1 MLKTVNPPCSKND
14 IYLFLSVSKNRLGWI
29 IALMGVSL
37 TGLIAFQ
44 WYWIDTIITGNRDHF
59 ERDVMSALSNVTQ
72 KLEQQEALFYVNRQ
86 METFSAQAQSMRFN
100 PLKFEK
106 NSTTN
111 ERSVTQGKEKITSK
125 DSISSSG
132 GFKFS
137 FEMLSAPNRSNKV
150 GEVLFD
156 VLKSNI
162 NNIKF
167 AYPKNASETD
177 IPNSNLR
184 KILKKISNKSNM
196 MMELLEELMLPK
208 IGLANRFDPNQL
220 DSLLHA
226 ELKKKSI
233 NIPYD
238 YAIINPRSGRLI
250 EISKEYSNERLLQS
264 HFKTNLFPNDV
275 TNEPNLLVIDFP
287 DQEKYL
293 MSKIWFPLS
302 SSALLIL
309 IILVCFGYAIFTI
322 IRQKNISVMKTDFM
336 NNMTHEFKT
345 PISTIR
351 LAIEALLDPTIPQKD
366 SMKMKYL
373 GIIADENKR
382 LESQVADVLQMAQL
396 DKNELKLN
404 LLTVNLHT
412 IIKQAVDKISI
423 QLECKSGNLKLAL
436 NAAQFKLKGDEA
448 YLLGILLNLLDNAL
462 KYSNDAPN
470 IVIRTQN
477 IEGQIV
483 CSIKD
488 HGMGMTKESQR
499 NIFQKFYRVASGNVH
514 NIKGFGLGLAYVKEI
529 VHLHHGSIEVESEL
543 KRGSTFT
550 IKFPLK
556 YE

>member
-1 MLKTVNPPCSKND
+1 M
-14 IYLFLSVSKNRLGWI
+14 SKNRLGWI
-29 IALMGVSL
+29 IALMSVAL

-44 WYWIDTIITGNRDHF
+44 WYWIDTVITGNRDHF
-59 ERDVMSALSNVTQ
+59 EHDVMTALSNVTK

-86 METFSAQAQSMRFN
+86 MSNLPSQGQSRGFQPFQFQATP
-100 PLKFEK
+100 PL
-106 NSTTN
+106 NQ
-111 ERSVTQGKEKITSK
+111 RQVLQGKEKILFE
-125 DSISSSG
+125 DSLSG
-132 GFKFS
+132 TGSFNFS
-137 FEMLSAPNRSNKV
+137 FEVVGAPLRSNQMGKAF
-150 GEVLFD
+150 FD

-162 NNIKF
+162 NNIQF
-167 AYPKNASETD
+167 AYPKDTPETE
-177 IPNSNLR
+177 ILNSNLR
-184 KILKKISNKSNM
+184 EILEKISNKSNIM
-196 MMELLEELMLPK
+196 MGLLEEMMLPK
-208 IGLANRFDPNQL
+208 IGLTNRFDPDQL
-220 DSLLHA
+220 DSLLHT

-233 NIPYD
+233 DIPYD

-250 EISKEYSNERLLQS
+250 EISKDYSNERLLQS

-287 DQEKYL
+287 SQEKYL

-309 IILVCFGYAIFTI
+309 IILICFGYAVFTI
-322 IRQKNISVMKTDFM
+322 VRQKKISVMKTDFM

-345 PISTIR
+345 PISTIG
-351 LAIEALLDPTIPQKD
+351 LAIEALLDPTIPQKI

-404 LLTVNLHT
+404 LVTVDLHA
-412 IIKQAVDKISI
+412 IIQQAVDKISI
-423 QLECKSGNLKLAL
+423 QMERKLGHLKLAL
-436 NAAQFKLKGDEA
+436 NASQFKLKGDEA
-448 YLLGILLNLLDNAL
+448 YLLGVLLNLLDNAL

-470 IVIRTQN
+470 IMIRTQN
-477 IEGQIV
+477 IRGQLI

-488 HGMGMTKESQR
+488 HGMGMSKEAQR
-499 NIFQKFYRVASGNVH
+499 SIFQKFYRVASGNVH

-529 VHLHHGSIEVESEL
+529 ITLHHGSIEVESEL
-543 KRGSTFT
+543 KKGTNF
-550 IKFPLK
+550 IVKFPLD

>member
-1 MLKTVNPPCSKND
+1 M
-14 IYLFLSVSKNRLGWI
+14 SKNRLGWI
-29 IALMGVSL
+29 IALMSVAL

-44 WYWIDTIITGNRDHF
+44 WYWIDTVITGNRDHF
-59 ERDVMSALSNVTQ
+59 ERDVMTALSNVTK

-86 METFSAQAQSMRFN
+86 MSNLPSQGQSRGFQPFQFQATP
-100 PLKFEK
+100 PL
-106 NSTTN
+106 NQ
-111 ERSVTQGKEKITSK
+111 RQVLQGKEKILFE
-125 DSISSSG
+125 DSLSSTGS
-132 GFKFS
+132 FNFS
-137 FEMLSAPNRSNKV
+137 FEVVGAPLRSNQMGKAF
-150 GEVLFD
+150 FD

-162 NNIKF
+162 NNIQF
-167 AYPKNASETD
+167 AYPKDAPETETL
-177 IPNSNLR
+177 NSNL
-184 KILKKISNKSNM
+184 KEILEKISNKSNM
-196 MMELLEELMLPK
+196 MMGLLEEMMLPK
-208 IGLANRFDPNQL
+208 IGLTNRFDPDQL
-220 DSLLHA
+220 DSLLHT

-233 NIPYD
+233 DIPYD

-250 EISKEYSNERLLQS
+250 EISKDYSNERLLQS

-287 DQEKYL
+287 SQEKYL

-309 IILVCFGYAIFTI
+309 IILICFGYAVFTI
-322 IRQKNISVMKTDFM
+322 VRQKKISVMKTDFM

-345 PISTIR
+345 PISTIG
-351 LAIEALLDPTIPQKD
+351 LAIEALLDPTIPQKI

-404 LLTVNLHT
+404 LVTVDLHA
-412 IIKQAVDKISI
+412 IIQQAVDKISI
-423 QLECKSGNLKLAL
+423 QMERKLGHLKLAL
-436 NAAQFKLKGDEA
+436 NASQFKLKGDEA
-448 YLLGILLNLLDNAL
+448 YLLGVLLNLLDNAL

-470 IVIRTQN
+470 IMIRTQN
-477 IEGQIV
+477 IRGQLI

-488 HGMGMTKESQR
+488 HGMGMSKEAQR
-499 NIFQKFYRVASGNVH
+499 SIFQKFYRVASGNVH

-529 VHLHHGSIEVESEL
+529 ITLHHGSIEVESEL
-543 KRGSTFT
+543 KKGTNF
-550 IKFPLK
+550 IVKFPLD

>member
-1 MLKTVNPPCSKND
+1 M
-14 IYLFLSVSKNRLGWI
+14 SKNRLGWI
-29 IALMGVSL
+29 IALMSVAL

-44 WYWIDTIITGNRDHF
+44 WYWIDTVITGNRDHF
-59 ERDVMSALSNVTQ
+59 ERDVMTALSNVTK

-86 METFSAQAQSMRFN
+86 MSNLPSQGQSRGFQPFQFQATP
-100 PLKFEK
+100 PL
-106 NSTTN
+106 NQ
-111 ERSVTQGKEKITSK
+111 RQVLQGKEKILFE
-125 DSISSSG
+125 DSLSSTGS
-132 GFKFS
+132 FNFS
-137 FEMLSAPNRSNKV
+137 FEVVSAPLRSNQMGKAF
-150 GEVLFD
+150 FD

-162 NNIKF
+162 NNIQF
-167 AYPKNASETD
+167 AYPKDAPETETL
-177 IPNSNLR
+177 NSNL
-184 KILKKISNKSNM
+184 KEILEKISNKSNM
-196 MMELLEELMLPK
+196 MMGLLEEMMLPK
-208 IGLANRFDPNQL
+208 IGLTNRFDPDQL
-220 DSLLHA
+220 DSLLHT

-233 NIPYD
+233 DIPYD

-250 EISKEYSNERLLQS
+250 EISKDYSNERLLQS

-287 DQEKYL
+287 SQEKYL

-309 IILVCFGYAIFTI
+309 IILICFGYAVFTI
-322 IRQKNISVMKTDFM
+322 VRQKKISVMKTDFM

-345 PISTIR
+345 PISTIG
-351 LAIEALLDPTIPQKD
+351 LAIEALLDPTIPQKI

-404 LLTVNLHT
+404 LVTVDLHA
-412 IIKQAVDKISI
+412 IIQQAVDKISI
-423 QLECKSGNLKLAL
+423 QMERKLGHLKLAL
-436 NAAQFKLKGDEA
+436 NASQFKLKGDEA
-448 YLLGILLNLLDNAL
+448 YLLGVLLNLLDNAL

-470 IVIRTQN
+470 IMIRTQN
-477 IEGQIV
+477 IRGQLI

-488 HGMGMTKESQR
+488 HGMGMSKEAQR
-499 NIFQKFYRVASGNVH
+499 SIFQKFYRVASGNVH

-529 VHLHHGSIEVESEL
+529 ITLHHGSIEVESEL
-543 KRGSTFT
+543 KKGTNF
-550 IKFPLK
+550 IVKFPLD

>member
-1 MLKTVNPPCSKND
+1 M
-14 IYLFLSVSKNRLGWI
+14 SKNRLGWI
-29 IALMGVSL
+29 IALMSVAL

-44 WYWIDTIITGNRDHF
+44 WYWIDTVITGNRDHF
-59 ERDVMSALSNVTQ
+59 ERDVMTALSNVTK

-86 METFSAQAQSMRFN
+86 MSNLPSQGQSRGFQPFQFQATP
-100 PLKFEK
+100 PL
-106 NSTTN
+106 NQ
-111 ERSVTQGKEKITSK
+111 RQVLQGKEKILFE
-125 DSISSSG
+125 DSLSG
-132 GFKFS
+132 TGSFNFS
-137 FEMLSAPNRSNKV
+137 FEVVGAPLRSNQMGKAF
-150 GEVLFD
+150 FD

-162 NNIKF
+162 NNIQF
-167 AYPKNASETD
+167 AYPKDAPETETL
-177 IPNSNLR
+177 NSNL
-184 KILKKISNKSNM
+184 KEILEKISNKSNM
-196 MMELLEELMLPK
+196 MMGLLEEMMLPK
-208 IGLANRFDPNQL
+208 IGLTNRFDPDQL
-220 DSLLHA
+220 DSLLHT

-233 NIPYD
+233 DIPYD

-250 EISKEYSNERLLQS
+250 EISKDYSNERLLQS

-287 DQEKYL
+287 SQEKYL

-309 IILVCFGYAIFTI
+309 IILICFGYAVFTI
-322 IRQKNISVMKTDFM
+322 VRQKKISVMKTDFM

-345 PISTIR
+345 PISTIG
-351 LAIEALLDPTIPQKD
+351 LAIEALLDPTIPQKI

-404 LLTVNLHT
+404 LVTVDLHA
-412 IIKQAVDKISI
+412 IIQQAVDKISI
-423 QLECKSGNLKLAL
+423 QMERKLGHLKLAL
-436 NAAQFKLKGDEA
+436 NASQFKLKGDEA
-448 YLLGILLNLLDNAL
+448 YLLGVLLNLLDNAL

-470 IVIRTQN
+470 IMIRTQN
-477 IEGQIV
+477 IRGQLI

-488 HGMGMTKESQR
+488 HGMGMSKEAQR

-529 VHLHHGSIEVESEL
+529 ITLHHGSIEVESEL
-543 KRGSTFT
+543 KKGTNF
-550 IKFPLK
+550 IVKFPLD

>member
-1 MLKTVNPPCSKND
+1 M
-14 IYLFLSVSKNRLGWI
+14 SKNRLGWI
-29 IALMGVSL
+29 IALMSVAL

-44 WYWIDTIITGNRDHF
+44 WYWIDTVITGNRDHF
-59 ERDVMSALSNVTQ
+59 ERDVMTALSNVTK

-86 METFSAQAQSMRFN
+86 MSNLPSQGQSRGFQPFQFQATP
-100 PLKFEK
+100 PL
-106 NSTTN
+106 NQ
-111 ERSVTQGKEKITSK
+111 RQVLQGKEKILFE
-125 DSISSSG
+125 DSLSSTGS
-132 GFKFS
+132 FNFS
-137 FEMLSAPNRSNKV
+137 FEVVGAPLRSNQMGKAF
-150 GEVLFD
+150 FD

-162 NNIKF
+162 NNIQF
-167 AYPKNASETD
+167 AYPKDAPETETL
-177 IPNSNLR
+177 NSNL
-184 KILKKISNKSNM
+184 KEILEKISNKSNM
-196 MMELLEELMLPK
+196 MMGLLEEMMLPK
-208 IGLANRFDPNQL
+208 IGLTNRFDPDQL
-220 DSLLHA
+220 DSLLHT

-233 NIPYD
+233 DIPYD

-250 EISKEYSNERLLQS
+250 EISKDYSNERLLQS

-287 DQEKYL
+287 SQEKYL

-309 IILVCFGYAIFTI
+309 IILICFGYAVFTI
-322 IRQKNISVMKTDFM
+322 VRQKKISVMKTDFM

-345 PISTIR
+345 PISTIG
-351 LAIEALLDPTIPQKD
+351 LAIEALLDPTIPQKT

-404 LLTVNLHT
+404 LVTVDLHA
-412 IIKQAVDKISI
+412 IIQQAVDKISI
-423 QLECKSGNLKLAL
+423 QMERKLGHLKLAL
-436 NAAQFKLKGDEA
+436 NASQFKLKGDEA
-448 YLLGILLNLLDNAL
+448 YLLGVLLNLLDNAL

-470 IVIRTQN
+470 IMIRTQN
-477 IEGQIV
+477 IRGQLI

-488 HGMGMTKESQR
+488 HGMGMSKEAQR
-499 NIFQKFYRVASGNVH
+499 SIFQKFYRVASGNVH

-529 VHLHHGSIEVESEL
+529 ITLHHGSIEVESEL
-543 KRGSTFT
+543 KKGTNF
-550 IKFPLK
+550 IVKFPLD

>member
-1 MLKTVNPPCSKND
+1 M
-14 IYLFLSVSKNRLGWI
+14 SKNRLGWI
-29 IALMGVSL
+29 IALMSVAL

-44 WYWIDTIITGNRDHF
+44 WYWIDTVITGNRDHF
-59 ERDVMSALSNVTQ
+59 ERDVMTALSNVTK

-86 METFSAQAQSMRFN
+86 MNNLPSQGQSRGFQPFQFQATP
-100 PLKFEK
+100 PL
-106 NSTTN
+106 NQ
-111 ERSVTQGKEKITSK
+111 RQVLQGKEKILFE
-125 DSISSSG
+125 DSLSSTGS
-132 GFKFS
+132 FNFS
-137 FEMLSAPNRSNKV
+137 FEVVGAPLRSNQMGKAF
-150 GEVLFD
+150 FD

-162 NNIKF
+162 NNIQF
-167 AYPKNASETD
+167 AYPKDGPETENL
-177 IPNSNLR
+177 NSNL
-184 KILKKISNKSNM
+184 KEILEKISNKSNM
-196 MMELLEELMLPK
+196 MMGLLEEMMLPK
-208 IGLANRFDPNQL
+208 IGLTNRFDPDQL
-220 DSLLHA
+220 DSLLHT

-233 NIPYD
+233 DIPYD

-250 EISKEYSNERLLQS
+250 EISKDYSNERLLQS

-287 DQEKYL
+287 SQEKYL

-309 IILVCFGYAIFTI
+309 IILICFGYAVFTI
-322 IRQKNISVMKTDFM
+322 IRQKKISVMKTDFM

-345 PISTIR
+345 PISTIG
-351 LAIEALLDPTIPQKD
+351 LAIEALLDPTIPQKT

-404 LLTVNLHT
+404 LVPVDLHA
-412 IIKQAVDKISI
+412 IIQQAVDKISI
-423 QLECKSGNLKLAL
+423 QMERKLGHLKLAL
-436 NAAQFKLKGDEA
+436 NASQFKLKGDEA
-448 YLLGILLNLLDNAL
+448 YLLGVLLNLLDNAL

-470 IVIRTQN
+470 IIIRTQN
-477 IEGQIV
+477 IRGQLI

-488 HGMGMTKESQR
+488 HGMGMSKEAQR
-499 NIFQKFYRVASGNVH
+499 SIFQKFYRVASGNVH

-529 VHLHHGSIEVESEL
+529 ITLHHGSIEVESEL
-543 KRGSTFT
+543 KKGTNF
-550 IKFPLK
+550 IVKFPLD

>member
-1 MLKTVNPPCSKND
+1 M
-14 IYLFLSVSKNRLGWI
+14 SKNRLGWI
-29 IALMGVSL
+29 IALMSVAL

-44 WYWIDTIITGNRDHF
+44 WYWIDTVITGNRDHF
-59 ERDVMSALSNVTQ
+59 ERDVMTALSNVTK

-86 METFSAQAQSMRFN
+86 MSNLPSQGQSRGFQPFQFQATP
-100 PLKFEK
+100 PL
-106 NSTTN
+106 NQ
-111 ERSVTQGKEKITSK
+111 RQVLQGKEKILFE
-125 DSISSSG
+125 DSLSG
-132 GFKFS
+132 TGSFNFS
-137 FEMLSAPNRSNKV
+137 FEVVGAPLRSNQMGKAF
-150 GEVLFD
+150 FD

-162 NNIKF
+162 NNIQF
-167 AYPKNASETD
+167 AYPKDAPETETL
-177 IPNSNLR
+177 NSNL
-184 KILKKISNKSNM
+184 KEILEKISNKSNM
-196 MMELLEELMLPK
+196 MMGLLEEMMLPK
-208 IGLANRFDPNQL
+208 IGLTNRFDPDQL
-220 DSLLHA
+220 DSLLHT

-233 NIPYD
+233 DIPYD

-250 EISKEYSNERLLQS
+250 EISKDYSNERLLQS

-287 DQEKYL
+287 SQEKYL

-309 IILVCFGYAIFTI
+309 IILICFGYAVFTI
-322 IRQKNISVMKTDFM
+322 VRQKKISVMKTDFM

-345 PISTIR
+345 PISTIG
-351 LAIEALLDPTIPQKD
+351 LAIEALLDPTIPQKA

-404 LLTVNLHT
+404 LVTVDLHA
-412 IIKQAVDKISI
+412 IIQQAVDKISI
-423 QLECKSGNLKLAL
+423 QMERKLGHLKLAL
-436 NAAQFKLKGDEA
+436 NASQFKLKGDEA
-448 YLLGILLNLLDNAL
+448 YLLGVLLNLLDNAL

-470 IVIRTQN
+470 IMIRTQN
-477 IEGQIV
+477 IRGQLI

-488 HGMGMTKESQR
+488 HGMGMSKEAQR
-499 NIFQKFYRVASGNVH
+499 SIFQKFYRVASGNVH

-529 VHLHHGSIEVESEL
+529 ITLHHGSIEVESEL
-543 KRGSTFT
+543 KKGTNF
-550 IKFPLK
+550 IVKFPLD

>member
-1 MLKTVNPPCSKND
+1 MSKN
-14 IYLFLSVSKNRLGWI
+14 KLGWI
-29 IALMGVSL
+29 IALMSVSL

-44 WYWIDTIITGNRDHF
+44 WYWIDTVITGNRDHF
-59 ERDVMSALSNVTQ
+59 ERDVMTVLSNVTQ

-86 METFSAQAQSMRFN
+86 MENFSTQAQSNRFHPFKFQSNSN
-100 PLKFEK
+100 P
-106 NSTTN
+106 N
-111 ERSVTQGKEKITSK
+111 ERFKLQGKEKITFK
-125 DSISSSG
+125 DSLSKTGS
-132 GFKFS
+132 FNFS
-137 FEMLSAPNRSNKV
+137 FEMFGTPIRSNIK
-150 GEVLFD
+150 GEALFD

-167 AYPKNASETD
+167 DYPKDASETG

-184 KILKKISNKSNM
+184 KILEKITNKSNM

-208 IGLANRFDPNQL
+208 IGLTNRFDPNQL
-220 DSLLHA
+220 DSLLHT

-250 EISKEYSNERLLQS
+250 EISKKYSSERLLRS

-287 DQEKYL
+287 DQEEYL
-293 MSKIWFPLS
+293 MSKIWFTLS

-309 IILVCFGYAIFTI
+309 IILICFGYAIFTI

-345 PISTIR
+345 PISTIG
-351 LAIEALLDPTIPQKD
+351 LAIEALLDPTIPQKN

-404 LLTVNLHT
+404 LVTVNLHT
-412 IIKQAVDKISI
+412 IIQQAVDKISI
-423 QLECKSGNLKLAL
+423 QLERKSGNLKLDL

-470 IVIRTQN
+470 VIIRTQN
-477 IEGQIV
+477 NKGQLI

-499 NIFQKFYRVASGNVH
+499 SIFQKFYRVASGNVH

-529 VHLHHGSIEVESEL
+529 IKLHHGSIEVESEL
-543 KRGSTFT
+543 KKGSTFI
-550 IKFPLK
+550 IKFPLD

>member
-1 MLKTVNPPCSKND
+1 MS
-14 IYLFLSVSKNRLGWI
+14 
-29 IALMGVSL
+29 ASL

-44 WYWIDTIITGNRDHF
+44 WYWIDTVITGNRDHF

-100 PLKFEK
+100 PLKLQK
-106 NSTTN
+106 NSVPN
-111 ERSVTQGKEKITSK
+111 KRSLTQSKEKIISK
-125 DSISSSG
+125 DSLSSSG

-137 FEMLSAPNRSNKV
+137 FEMLSAPNSSNKV
-150 GEVLFD
+150 GEVLLD

-293 MSKIWFPLS
+293 LSKIWFPLS

-412 IIKQAVDKISI
+412 IIKQAVNKISI
-423 QLECKSGNLKLAL
+423 QLERKSGNLKLAL
-436 NAAQFKLKGDEA
+436 NAAQSKLKGDEA

-462 KYSNDAPN
+462 KYSNDPPN
-470 IVIRTQN
+470 IIIRTQN
-477 IEGQIV
+477 IKGQLV

-499 NIFQKFYRVASGNVH
+499 DIFQKFYRVASGNVH

-543 KRGSTFT
+543 KRGSTFI

>member
-1 MLKTVNPPCSKND
+1 M
-14 IYLFLSVSKNRLGWI
+14 SKNRLGWI
-29 IALMGVSL
+29 IALMSVAL
-37 TGLIAFQ
+37 IGLIAFQ
-44 WYWIDTIITGNRDHF
+44 WYWIDTVITGNRDHF
-59 ERDVMSALSNVTQ
+59 ERDVMTALSNVTK

-86 METFSAQAQSMRFN
+86 MSNLPSQGQSRGFQPFQFQATP
-100 PLKFEK
+100 PL
-106 NSTTN
+106 NQ
-111 ERSVTQGKEKITSK
+111 RQVLQGKEKILFE
-125 DSISSSG
+125 DSLSSTGS
-132 GFKFS
+132 FNFS
-137 FEMLSAPNRSNKV
+137 FEVVGAPLRSNQMGKAF
-150 GEVLFD
+150 FD

-162 NNIKF
+162 NNIQF
-167 AYPKNASETD
+167 AYPKDAPETETL
-177 IPNSNLR
+177 NSNL
-184 KILKKISNKSNM
+184 KEILEKISNKSNM
-196 MMELLEELMLPK
+196 MMGLLEEMMLPK
-208 IGLANRFDPNQL
+208 IGLTNRFDPDQL
-220 DSLLHA
+220 DSLLHT

-250 EISKEYSNERLLQS
+250 EISKDYSNERLLQS

-287 DQEKYL
+287 SQEKYL

-309 IILVCFGYAIFTI
+309 IILICFGYAVFTI
-322 IRQKNISVMKTDFM
+322 VRQKKISVMKTDFM

-345 PISTIR
+345 PISTIG
-351 LAIEALLDPTIPQKD
+351 LAIEALLDPTIPQKI

-404 LLTVNLHT
+404 LVTVDLHA
-412 IIKQAVDKISI
+412 IIQQAVDKISI
-423 QLECKSGNLKLAL
+423 QMERKLGHLKLAL
-436 NAAQFKLKGDEA
+436 NASQFKLKGDEA
-448 YLLGILLNLLDNAL
+448 YLLGVLLNLLDNAL

-470 IVIRTQN
+470 IMIRTQN
-477 IEGQIV
+477 IRGQLI

-488 HGMGMTKESQR
+488 HGMGMSKEAQR
-499 NIFQKFYRVASGNVH
+499 SIFQKFYRVASGNVH

-529 VHLHHGSIEVESEL
+529 ITLHHGSIEVESEL
-543 KRGSTFT
+543 KKGTNF
-550 IKFPLK
+550 IVKFPLD

>member
-1 MLKTVNPPCSKND
+1 M
-14 IYLFLSVSKNRLGWI
+14 SKNRLGWI
-29 IALMGVSL
+29 IALMSVAL

-44 WYWIDTIITGNRDHF
+44 WYWIDTVITGNRDHF
-59 ERDVMSALSNVTQ
+59 ERDVMTALSNVTK

-86 METFSAQAQSMRFN
+86 MSNLPSQGQSRGFQPFQFQATP
-100 PLKFEK
+100 PL
-106 NSTTN
+106 NQ
-111 ERSVTQGKEKITSK
+111 RQVLQGKEKILFE
-125 DSISSSG
+125 DSLSSTGS
-132 GFKFS
+132 FNFS
-137 FEMLSAPNRSNKV
+137 FEVVGAPLRSNQMGKAF
-150 GEVLFD
+150 FD

-162 NNIKF
+162 NNIQF
-167 AYPKNASETD
+167 AYPKDAPETETL
-177 IPNSNLR
+177 NSNL
-184 KILKKISNKSNM
+184 KEILEKISNKSNM
-196 MMELLEELMLPK
+196 MMGLLEEMMLPK
-208 IGLANRFDPNQL
+208 IGLTNRFDPDQL
-220 DSLLHA
+220 DSLLHT

-233 NIPYD
+233 DIPYD

-250 EISKEYSNERLLQS
+250 EISKDYSNERLLQS

-287 DQEKYL
+287 SQEKYL

-309 IILVCFGYAIFTI
+309 IILICFGYAVFTI
-322 IRQKNISVMKTDFM
+322 VRQKKISVMKTDFM

-345 PISTIR
+345 PISTIG
-351 LAIEALLDPTIPQKD
+351 LAIEALLDPTIPQKT

-404 LLTVNLHT
+404 LVTVDLHA
-412 IIKQAVDKISI
+412 IIQQAVDKISI
-423 QLECKSGNLKLAL
+423 QMERKLGHLKLAL
-436 NAAQFKLKGDEA
+436 NASQFKLKGDEA
-448 YLLGILLNLLDNAL
+448 YLLGVLLNLLDNAL

-470 IVIRTQN
+470 IMIRTQN
-477 IEGQIV
+477 IRGQLI

-488 HGMGMTKESQR
+488 HGMGMSKEAQR

-529 VHLHHGSIEVESEL
+529 ITLHHGSIEVESEL
-543 KRGSTFT
+543 KKGTNF
-550 IKFPLK
+550 IVKFPLD

>member
-1 MLKTVNPPCSKND
+1 M
-14 IYLFLSVSKNRLGWI
+14 SKNRLGWI
-29 IALMGVSL
+29 IALMSVAL

-44 WYWIDTIITGNRDHF
+44 WYWIDTVITGNRDHF
-59 ERDVMSALSNVTQ
+59 ERDVMTALSNVTK

-86 METFSAQAQSMRFN
+86 MSNLPSQGQSRGFQPFQFQATP
-100 PLKFEK
+100 PL
-106 NSTTN
+106 NQ
-111 ERSVTQGKEKITSK
+111 RQVLQGKEKILFE
-125 DSISSSG
+125 DSLSSTG
-132 GFKFS
+132 RFNFS
-137 FEMLSAPNRSNKV
+137 FEVVGAPLRSNQMGKAF
-150 GEVLFD
+150 FD
-156 VLKSNI
+156 MLKSNI
-162 NNIKF
+162 NNIQF
-167 AYPKNASETD
+167 AYPKDGPETETL
-177 IPNSNLR
+177 NSNL
-184 KILKKISNKSNM
+184 KEILEKISNKSNM
-196 MMELLEELMLPK
+196 MMGLLEEMMLPK
-208 IGLANRFDPNQL
+208 IGLTNRFDPDQL
-220 DSLLHA
+220 DSLLHT

-233 NIPYD
+233 DIPYD

-250 EISKEYSNERLLQS
+250 EISKDYSNERLLQS

-287 DQEKYL
+287 SQEKYL

-309 IILVCFGYAIFTI
+309 IILICFGYAVFTI
-322 IRQKNISVMKTDFM
+322 VRQKKISVMKTDFM

-345 PISTIR
+345 PISTIG
-351 LAIEALLDPTIPQKD
+351 LAIEALLDPTIPQKT

-404 LLTVNLHT
+404 LVTVDLHA
-412 IIKQAVDKISI
+412 IIQQAVDKISI
-423 QLECKSGNLKLAL
+423 QMERKLGHLKLAL
-436 NAAQFKLKGDEA
+436 NASQFKLKGDEA
-448 YLLGILLNLLDNAL
+448 YLLGVLLNLLDNAL

-470 IVIRTQN
+470 IMIRTQN
-477 IEGQIV
+477 IRGQLI

-488 HGMGMTKESQR
+488 HGMGMSKEAQR

-529 VHLHHGSIEVESEL
+529 ITLHHGSIEVESEL
-543 KRGSTFT
+543 KKGTNF
-550 IKFPLK
+550 IVKFPLD